1 MKCTRITRHQLPRC
15 TETGLDRYRDR
26 HQARRGAAA
35 ANARTR
41 RFKVTTFACSACGG
55 FHLEQLP
62 RQLVTPTETTSNG
75 RSAAPSGP
83 RRYVLM
89 DIENLT
95 AGSSTRA
102 EAKALWRSLTQP
114 GFGITSHDHVVVG
127 ANRHVARKL
136 ATSVAGPNVHWVVG
150 AAEPDGA
157 DRALLAAINLHH
169 VAKKY
174 DELVIMSGDHAFSDL
189 ARRAKV
195 LGLRVHVVTSLS
207 DGRGRSLSR
216 ELAAVAD
223 RRTTVRR
230 AAQTTAT
237 SVPTPAEAA

>member
-1 MKCTRITRHQLPRC
+1 MKSTKINRHQLPRC
-15 TETGLDRYRDR
+15 SETGLDRYRDR
-26 HQARRGAAA
+26 HQARHGATA
-35 ANARTR
+35 ANGHAGRS
-41 RFKVTTFACSACGG
+41 KVTTFACSACGG
-55 FHLEQLP
+55 FHLETLP
-62 RQLVTPTETTSNG
+62 GQTVSLATPA
-75 RSAAPSGP
+75 SAEPAAVPTGP

-114 GFGITSHDHVVVG
+114 GFGITSADHVVVG

-136 ATSVAGPNVHWVVG
+136 ATSIAGSNVRWVVG
-150 AAEPDGA
+150 AVEPDGA

-174 DELVIMSGDHAFSDL
+174 DELVIMSGDHAFSEL
-189 ARRAKV
+189 ARRAKA
-195 LGLRVHVVTSLS
+195 LGLRVHVVTSIS

-223 RRTTVRR
+223 RRTTVRH
-230 AAQTTAT
+230 AAQTRAT
-237 SVPTPAEAA
+237 SIPTPAEAA